1 MYMDKQV
8 KRGYNEYI
16 RLDEGIGKDAMMDV
30 ALLVMEDGDTWS
42 CEDPEKEVAALV
54 FDGKCTIKWEN
65 ESYDV
70 DRPNPFDYN
79 PSCLHVCK
87 GVKFEIIAHGPC
99 NIYIQK
105 TLNEKTFP
113 SKMYKPEDTDTWAR
127 GNKGELMGC
136 IKRDVRT
143 CFDLDN
149 APYSNMV
156 LGEVVN
162 LPGKWSSYPPHHHPQ
177 PECYFY
183 RFDKPMGFGA
193 GWGNI
198 VCEVAEGKVGE
209 LSIPYTVLGEV
220 TDKGVF
226 EYGNTVITMDE
237 ALAGWMKTLED
248 VFPTVTGKEKTGEA
262 ARVEEKLYDTDT
274 IYICDHKLAQ
284 PEVFIPVFPG
294 TNCEYDSTKAF
305 ERAGAK
311 VVTKVF
317 KNLSAQDIRESVEE
331 YKKEIAKAQIIMF
344 PGGFSAG
351 DEPDGSAKFFA
362 TVFRNA
368 VIKEEVEKLLNE
380 RDGLMLG
387 ICNGFQAL
395 IKLGLVPEGKI
406 TEQKPD
412 SPTLA
417 MNTIGRHIS
426 KMVYTKVMTNKSP
439 WLAEAKLGGVYC
451 NPASH
456 GEGRFVADEAWL
468 HRLIA
473 NGQVATQYVDD
484 KGNVTMDEYWNP
496 NGSYMAIEGITS
508 PDGRILGKMAHSER
522 RGEAVAMNIYGEQD
536 MKIFESGVKYFK

>member
-42 CEDPEKEVAALV
+42 CEEPEKEVAALV

-193 GWGNI
+193 GWG
-198 VCEVAEGKVGE
+198 
-209 LSIPYTVLGEV
+209 LS
-220 TDKGVF
+220 
-226 EYGNTVITMDE
+226 
-237 ALAGWMKTLED
+237 
-248 VFPTVTGKEKTGEA
+248 
-262 ARVEEKLYDTDT
+262 
-274 IYICDHKLAQ
+274 
-284 PEVFIPVFPG
+284 
-294 TNCEYDSTKAF
+294 
-305 ERAGAK
+305 
-311 VVTKVF
+311 
-317 KNLSAQDIRESVEE
+317 
-331 YKKEIAKAQIIMF
+331 
-344 PGGFSAG
+344 
-351 DEPDGSAKFFA
+351 
-362 TVFRNA
+362 
-368 VIKEEVEKLLNE
+368 
-380 RDGLMLG
+380 
-387 ICNGFQAL
+387 L
-395 IKLGLVPEGKI
+395 I
-406 TEQKPD
+406 
-412 SPTLA
+412 
-417 MNTIGRHIS
+417 HI
-426 KMVYTKVMTNKSP
+426 
-439 WLAEAKLGGVYC
+439 
-451 NPASH
+451 
-456 GEGRFVADEAWL
+456 
-468 HRLIA
+468 
-473 NGQVATQYVDD
+473 
-484 KGNVTMDEYWNP
+484 
-496 NGSYMAIEGITS
+496 
-508 PDGRILGKMAHSER
+508 
-522 RGEAVAMNIYGEQD
+522 
-536 MKIFESGVKYFK
+536 